1 MHHAPHLVTI
11 GNTHTRRRRR
21 RRGHCP
27 LGPPRAA
34 PVQPTLPCPR
44 CEYCDFCTASTYSA
58 SAYSS
63 SRGCVVGRA
72 LLRALG
78 ALTWRVTC
86 RGARVEMCLCLCLCL
101 WLCLCLIW
109 RAKPFL
115 KFLIPLLLSS

>member
-44 CEYCDFCTASTYSA
+44 CEYCDFCTASSYSA

-72 LLRALG
+72 LLRALRDKVFE
-78 ALTWRVTC
+78 LVQCRVSRLGELQDHISAYVCPAQAQPPT
-86 RGARVEMCLCLCLCL
+86 LH
-101 WLCLCLIW
+101 
-109 RAKPFL
+109 FS
-115 KFLIPLLLSS
+115 KF